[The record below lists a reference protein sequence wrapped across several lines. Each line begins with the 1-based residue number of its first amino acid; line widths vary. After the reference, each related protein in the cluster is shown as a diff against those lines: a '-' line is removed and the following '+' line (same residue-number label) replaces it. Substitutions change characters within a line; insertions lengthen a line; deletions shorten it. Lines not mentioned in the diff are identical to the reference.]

1 MIIRDR
7 KELDKLIAVSHVDD
21 KFGGNQYFEFD
32 DYLSV
37 NRLINKFEIDT
48 RVKEGIMQNIPAEK
62 TLFEISLNE
71 IFSSYNCYEKEFEC
85 EEDEI
90 MSNLLLKAA

>member
-32 DYLSV
+32 DYLSA
-37 NRLINKFEIDT
+37 NRLINKFEVDT
-48 RVKEGIMQNIPAEK
+48 RVKEGIMQNISGEK
-62 TLFEISLNE
+62 TFFEMFLNE
-71 IFSSYNCYEKEFEC
+71 IFSSYSCYEKELEC
-85 EEDEI
+85 EDNEI